1 MTMTKRA
8 LCATVLT
15 VCSFFASAG
24 EPCADNFSSTGNII
38 TGQTYKSSAVIPN
51 TSLSNAFDGALQFTS
66 TKGFVVLSSDKNM
79 GLISAAQETSYKN
92 GKIHPLSIAMKAD
105 GANTV
110 MAISFTMSGGSL
122 ASSDDIKK
130 HFCNTIAAAGSA
142 PAFVAVG
149 EVQQATT
156 RTVQRRAPVGYSLI
170 TPDQA
175 KVIEVSLMK
184 SIPNDRIRDMVK
196 AAAPTIIAVAERVSC
211 LSNDTGR
218 SALAEFAA
226 PNKSNFIY
234 LNYPMHFAG
243 GTKYHDK
250 AFCMTVLRISGWQA
264 PANNALSYEI
274 TFKADDSGETKSWNH
289 EIVRQSDG
297 SWLFTQ

>member
-1 MTMTKRA
+1 MTTTKRA
-8 LCATVLT
+8 LCASALT
-15 VCSFFASAG
+15 ACSFFAYAG
-24 EPCADNFSSTGNII
+24 EPCVDNFASTGNII
-38 TGQTYKSSAVIPN
+38 TGQTYKSGAVISN
-51 TSLSNAFDGALQFTS
+51 TSLSDAFEGALQFTS
-66 TKGFVVLSSDKNM
+66 TKGFVILSSDKNT
-79 GLISAAQETSYKN
+79 GSISAAQESSYKN
-92 GKIHPLSIAMKAD
+92 GKIHPLNIAMKAD

-110 MAISFTMSGGSL
+110 MVISFTMSGGSL
-122 ASSDDIKK
+122 AFSDDIKK
-130 HFCNTIAAAGSA
+130 HFCNTIVAAGSA
-142 PAFVAVG
+142 RASTVVG
-149 EVQQATT
+149 EVQQATA
-156 RTVQRRAPVGYSLI
+156 RPVQRRAPVGYSLI
-170 TPDQA
+170 TPEQSKA
-175 KVIEVSLMK
+175 VETALMK

-196 AAAPTIIAVAERVSC
+196 DAASTIVAVAERVSC

-274 TFKADDSGETKSWNH
+274 TFKADDSGETKSLNH

-297 SWLFTQ
+297 SWLFSQ